1 MEALFFLLASIAL
14 LVWLVQELYKVFMA
28 RPLSM
33 LQLIVAAVLILGVFI
48 GVTHGFFAVLV
59 P

>member
-1 MEALFFLLASIAL
+1 
-14 LVWLVQELYKVFMA
+14 MA